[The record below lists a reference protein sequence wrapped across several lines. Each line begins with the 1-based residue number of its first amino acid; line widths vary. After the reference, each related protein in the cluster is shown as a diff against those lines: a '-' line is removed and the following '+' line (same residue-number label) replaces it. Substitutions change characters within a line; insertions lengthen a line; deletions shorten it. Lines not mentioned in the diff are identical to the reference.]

1 MEDNKK
7 MEFED
12 VYSDS
17 KKKPTYKKGHKPLE
31 EREIYYP
38 NKFIKFLFKNNRR
51 NTKILLVIMI
61 ILLLLAAGAGVYM
74 LYSGMFDQT
83 ISEEEGWQGSEELVE
98 DYDENQFAAMHE
110 VSDAASLDDLLE
122 KWYSN
127 NGSIMDQEYVTN
139 ILLLGI
145 DGENGVKKGG
155 NSDSMILVSVND
167 KTKQITMVSFMRDS
181 RTYFEVNGRD
191 YWTKANAAFARGG
204 ARATVKMIENNYK
217 VDIDYFVAVDFTTFS
232 DLVDALGGVTLEIE
246 EYEQKYINRTTK
258 KINKIPN
265 YGTVTLDGDQA
276 LVYCRIRK
284 SDADSDVSR
293 TRRQRNF
300 VSSLIRSA
308 KGATLNQLTGAVNA
322 VLPHLST
329 DCSKNKVL
337 GYAGQALTKGW
348 MNYEIVQ
355 LTMPDE
361 ETRKDATFNGVS
373 YWVVDYPLAAQKV
386 QMAIYGTSNIQLD
399 ADRESAL
406 DYVRYNNSSGS
417 SSSSGNSSNGNSSN
431 SSNSSNEGYSNVTN
445 DNSGYN
451 DNEYTTDEYRT
462 SYDDNSGDEKEETT
476 TRRGVNFPWDG
487 LLTTAPDDEVTT
499 DKDKEP
505 LEKTTAAKSDED
517 PEEEVTTAKQ
527 SGEDSDSEA
536 A

>member
-1 MEDNKK
+1 MEDNKNK
-7 MEFED
+7 KTEFED

-31 EREIYYP
+31 ERDIYYP
-38 NKFIKFLFKNNRR
+38 NKFFEFLFKNNRR

-61 ILLLLAAGAGVYM
+61 LLLFAAIGAGVY
-74 LYSGMFDQT
+74 LVYSGMFDQT
-83 ISEEEGWQGSEELVE
+83 ISEDEGWQGSEEIAE
-98 DYDENQFAAMHE
+98 NYEENQFEAMHE
-110 VSDAASLDDLLE
+110 VSDAASLDDLLK
-122 KWYSN
+122 KWYNN
-127 NGSIMDQEYVTN
+127 NGSIMDQQYVTN
-139 ILLLGI
+139 ILLLGV

-181 RTYFEVNGRD
+181 RTYFEVNGKG
-191 YWTKANAAFARGG
+191 YWQKANAAFARGG
-204 ARATVKMIENNYK
+204 ARASVNMIENNYK
-217 VDIDYFVAVDFTTFS
+217 VDIDYYVAVDFTTFS
-232 DLVDALGGVTLEIE
+232 DLVNALGGVTLEIE

-258 KINKIPN
+258 KIKKIPN

-300 VSSLIRSA
+300 VASLIRSA
-308 KGATLNQLTGAVNA
+308 KGATLNQLTDAVNS

-361 ETRKDATFNGVS
+361 ETRKDANFSGVS

-386 QMAIYGTSNIQLD
+386 QMAIYGTSNIQIS

-406 DYVRYNNSSGS
+406 DYVKYNNSGSSSGNSGS
-417 SSSSGNSSNGNSSN
+417 SSSSNSGSSN
-431 SSNSSNEGYSNVTN
+431 SGDSYNSN
-445 DNSGYN
+445 DNSGYT
-451 DNEYTTDEYRT
+451 DDKYTTDEYQT
-462 SYDDNSGDEKEETT
+462 GYDEVTGGEKTETT
-476 TRRGVNFPWDG
+476 TRRGTIPWPWDEF
-487 LLTTAPDDEVTT
+487 TTAPKDDAATDDDEDSQDKVTT
-499 DKDKEP
+499 
-505 LEKTTAAKSDED
+505 SQRDEE
-517 PEEEVTTAKQ
+517 PEEEPATTAKQ
-527 SGEDSDSEA
+527 SDQNSVTEA

>member
-83 ISEEEGWQGSEELVE
+83 ISEEEGWQGSEEIVE

-110 VSDAASLDDLLE
+110 VSDAASLDDLLK

-167 KTKQITMVSFMRDS
+167 KTEQITMVSFMRDS

-191 YWTKANAAFARGG
+191 YWQKANAAFARGG
-204 ARATVKMIENNYK
+204 ARAAVNMIENNYK

-300 VSSLIRSA
+300 VSALIRSA
-308 KGATLNQLTGAVNA
+308 KGATLNQLTGAVNS

-337 GYAGQALTKGW
+337 SYAGQALTKGW

-373 YWVVDYPLAAQKV
+373 YWVADYPLAAQKV
-386 QMAIYGTSNIQLD
+386 QTAIYGTSNIQLGV
-399 ADRESAL
+399 DRESAL
-406 DYVRYNNSSGS
+406 DYVRYNSDNGS
-417 SSSSGNSSNGNSSN
+417 SSNSGSSSNGNSS
-431 SSNSSNEGYSNVTN
+431 SSSSSNEGYSDVTN

-462 SYDDNSGDEKEETT
+462 SYDEVSGDEKEETT
-476 TRRGVNFPWDG
+476 TRRGVHFPWEG
-487 LLTTAPDDEVTT
+487 LLTTAPDDDDATT
-499 DKDKEP
+499 AGDKEP
-505 LEKTTAAKSDED
+505 QEKTTAAKPDED
-517 PEEEVTTAKQ
+517 TEEEVTTAKQ
-527 SGEDSDSEA
+527 SGENSVSEA